1 LRLYGKEPNI
11 FVDLLTPILKRF
23 IRSFDAPE
31 AEDVLDFWNRIFSEW
46 SMGSGSDDWTGW
58 ITAFMF
64 WDKDGKMLYREQR
77 SDWRDKRLPP
87 LTLDGVTYHTISE
100 DDVPSGFCT
109 VPVDITDNGEQIE
122 AEMLA
127 GSVGWDCSSS
137 GREVVDPEKGRLD
150 TVQARS
156 GWFIYE
162 KLPQAEVQAKR
173 EAERERQRRKYEQ
186 WRADFDWNI
195 ARSKAGKGDEA

>member
-1 LRLYGKEPNI
+1 
-11 FVDLLTPILKRF
+11 
-23 IRSFDAPE
+23 
-31 AEDVLDFWNRIFSEW
+31 
-46 SMGSGSDDWTGW
+46 
-58 ITAFMF
+58 MF

-77 SDWRDKRLPP
+77 SDWRDKNLPP

-100 DDVPSGFCT
+100 DDVPAGFCT

-137 GREVVDPEKGRLD
+137 GGEVAHPEQGRLD
-150 TVQARS
+150 TLQARS

-162 KLPQAEVQAKR
+162 KVPQAELEAKR
-173 EAERERQRRKYEQ
+173 AAKRERQRVEYEQ
-186 WRADFDWNI
+186 WKAEFDW
-195 ARSKAGKGDEA
+195 K